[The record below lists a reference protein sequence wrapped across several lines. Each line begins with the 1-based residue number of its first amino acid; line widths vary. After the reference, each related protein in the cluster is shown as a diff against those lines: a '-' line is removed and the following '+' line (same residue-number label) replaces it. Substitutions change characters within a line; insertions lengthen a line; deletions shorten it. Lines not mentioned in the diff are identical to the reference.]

1 MNYLV
6 RRGSILDLVTIWVI
20 TLISLLASQSH
31 ADTQWR
37 VAPDLIFKSQWLS
50 SAEPSPGYWAS
61 AGIDA
66 YRTFNLNGRSFATAT
81 VQLYEWCVEDR
92 LRKPGVLKGTSDCTL
107 VSKVSKL
114 NFLASGDG
122 KFNIM
127 IGHTE
132 LPFGLEVPVATNET
146 LRSLLTPR
154 DTGLKLDWGTGV
166 NGTIDGVA
174 YEFTL
179 TRGSGF
185 EWESESV
192 DKRSPWA
199 FAGRVGTATDRQAFL
214 PSSGHGVSVF
224 KGEVLNPQGGLSE
237 RWRIAYDRIG
247 YRGALGYMIQLSHGK
262 IDDRDVTNA
271 FLEINTNS
279 PDERW
284 VSYAQI
290 KSFNEEFATGWERSQ
305 TWAVG
310 IRTHLTPK
318 IIGSAQI
325 AREPKKFFDQ
335 PEQTVFDLQLRLRLE

>member
-1 MNYLV
+1 MIGLV
-6 RRGSILDLVTIWVI
+6 RTRRIRTNICALLSSLASLV
-20 TLISLLASQSH
+20 SPYLLAE
-31 ADTQWR
+31 TQWR
-37 VAPDLIFKSQWLS
+37 AAPDFIFKSQWLS
-50 SAEPSPGYWAS
+50 DAEPSPGYWAS

-66 YRTFNLNGRSFATAT
+66 YRTFTLNGRSVATAT

-92 LRKPGVLKGTSDCTL
+92 IRKPGVLKGTSDCKL
-107 VSKVSKL
+107 ISKVSKL

-166 NGTIDGVA
+166 NGTIDGIA

-185 EWESESV
+185 EWENKSA

-214 PSSGHGVSVF
+214 PSPGHGFSLF
-224 KGEVLNPQGGLSE
+224 KGEILNPQGGLSE
-237 RWRIAYDRIG
+237 RWRIAYDHIG
-247 YRGALGYMIQLSHGK
+247 YRGPLGYMAQISHGQT
-262 IDDRDVTNA
+262 DGRDVTNV
-271 FLEINTNS
+271 FLELNTNS

-284 VSYAQI
+284 VSYAQL

-310 IRTHLTPK
+310 VRTQLTPK

-325 AREPKKFFDQ
+325 SREPKKFFDQ
-335 PEQTVFDLQLRLRLE
+335 QEQTVFDLQLRLRLE